1 MKKLLNTAFLY
12 AILGLAGGV
21 FYREFTKLN
30 GVAGGTSL
38 AFLHLHL
45 LVMGMF
51 FFLVAALLEGNLHFM
66 ADRRFP
72 IFFTIYHVGMALT
85 IGTFLWRGILQVL
98 GSAISD
104 GINGAISGIAG
115 IGHILVGT
123 GLILFF
129 LMVRKAAAKREKD

>member
-1 MKKLLNTAFLY
+1 MKKLLNTAFVY

-51 FFLVAALLEGNLHFM
+51 FFLVAALFEGSLHFM

-98 GSAISD
+98 G
-104 GINGAISGIAG
+104 GIIPNGAISGIAG
-115 IGHILVGT
+115 IGHILVGA

-129 LMVRKAAAKREKD
+129 LMVRKAAAKREKN

>member
-1 MKKLLNTAFLY
+1 
-12 AILGLAGGV
+12 
-21 FYREFTKLN
+21 
-30 GVAGGTSL
+30 
-38 AFLHLHL
+38 
-45 LVMGMF
+45 
-51 FFLVAALLEGNLHFM
+51 
-66 ADRRFP
+66 
-72 IFFTIYHVGMALT
+72 MALT